1 MKAERLKKI
10 EEICH
15 AALEI
20 PPDERDSFLA
30 NACGTDDDLRR
41 EVESLLSFENSSE
54 SFLETPPE
62 SLAAEMFDENQTN
75 LIGAEFKHYKIV
87 KLLGKG
93 GMGEVYLA
101 EDTKLDRKVALKFLP
116 PEFAADKNRLNRFFR
131 EAKSASALNHPNIVT
146 IHEIGQTDGKHF
158 IVTEFVEGKTLRE
171 AMPENGFSI
180 EQSLKIAVQIAS
192 GLEAAQTAGFI
203 HRDIKPENIMI
214 RTDGLVKILDFG
226 LAKLQEG
233 EKGRKGEEEKS
244 DSQISTSPTI
254 PGMIMGTAAYMS
266 PEQARG
272 KMVDGRTDIWS
283 LGVVLAEVL
292 TGKTP
297 FAGDTTND
305 IIASIL
311 KSSAVLDERI
321 PDELKRIINRALE
334 KDVELRYQ
342 TAFEFRAE
350 LKRLL
355 RDSDTTLLNFA
366 VTDRNLPPVKT
377 NTSFILKS
385 KKMLFGG
392 LALLAIFVIV
402 GGFYW
407 KYFYDQKNS
416 VNSFQTLKI
425 DRLTAHGLT
434 VAIAI
439 SPDGKYIAYAK
450 NDDGKYSLW
459 LRQTASSGETQI
471 APAGNLKYSFLK
483 FSPDG
488 EFIYFVGSEGEQPLA
503 LYQINSLG
511 RNQRKL
517 VDGVNSQISF
527 SPDGKQLVF
536 VRKKDPENFLIIA
549 DVEGQNERIL
559 ATRKSPD
566 VYTEGVS
573 WSPDGKRI
581 AVGTLKRRTNFAG
594 GIATV
599 DVENG
604 TEMPIAL
611 SEKMIRVSHLVWT
624 NDGGGLIFCQFAS
637 PTGQRYQL
645 RYADFPSGKI
655 QNVTNDLTSYE
666 DLSLTA
672 DAKTLVSI
680 QREYLMGIWLTEEN
694 DFTKAA
700 EINTKTGR
708 DDGEHG
714 ISWTKDGKI
723 VYVSSENDA
732 QNIWRMDADGSNQ
745 KPLTT
750 GNEEGKYLPSLE
762 IGGDALIFTNH
773 FDYWQMNADGQ
784 NQQKIT
790 NDGNCQFTP
799 SANEN
804 WIVYTSD
811 LGGKRRIWK
820 IPRQG
825 GEAVKLT
832 ETDSSHPA
840 ISPDGKLIGYFQ
852 TEKGQPIKLAV
863 ISIDGGAPIKTFEL
877 PPTVSAQVEAG
888 IAWNKEG
895 NAIFFLDTIGIVSNI
910 WKQTLDGTKANPVTA
925 FKEFRIANFALNPE
939 GNRLAISRGSR
950 NRDIVLIR
958 NIQ

>member
-1 MKAERLKKI
+1 
-10 EEICH
+10 
-15 AALEI
+15 
-20 PPDERDSFLA
+20 
-30 NACGTDDDLRR
+30 
-41 EVESLLSFENSSE
+41 
-54 SFLETPPE
+54 
-62 SLAAEMFDENQTN
+62 
-75 LIGAEFKHYKIV
+75 
-87 KLLGKG
+87 
-93 GMGEVYLA
+93 
-101 EDTKLDRKVALKFLP
+101 
-116 PEFAADKNRLNRFFR
+116 
-131 EAKSASALNHPNIVT
+131 
-146 IHEIGQTDGKHF
+146 
-158 IVTEFVEGKTLRE
+158 
-171 AMPENGFSI
+171 
-180 EQSLKIAVQIAS
+180 
-192 GLEAAQTAGFI
+192 
-203 HRDIKPENIMI
+203 
-214 RTDGLVKILDFG
+214 
-226 LAKLQEG
+226 
-233 EKGRKGEEEKS
+233 
-244 DSQISTSPTI
+244 
-254 PGMIMGTAAYMS
+254 
-266 PEQARG
+266 
-272 KMVDGRTDIWS
+272 MVDGRTDIWS

-723 VYVSSENDA
+723 VYV
-732 QNIWRMDADGSNQ
+732 
-745 KPLTT
+745 
-750 GNEEGKYLPSLE
+750 
-762 IGGDALIFTNH
+762 
-773 FDYWQMNADGQ
+773 
-784 NQQKIT
+784 
-790 NDGNCQFTP
+790 
-799 SANEN
+799 
-804 WIVYTSD
+804 
-811 LGGKRRIWK
+811 
-820 IPRQG
+820 
-825 GEAVKLT
+825 
-832 ETDSSHPA
+832 
-840 ISPDGKLIGYFQ
+840 
-852 TEKGQPIKLAV
+852 
-863 ISIDGGAPIKTFEL
+863 FER
-877 PPTVSAQVEAG
+877 
-888 IAWNKEG
+888 K
-895 NAIFFLDTIGIVSNI
+895 
-910 WKQTLDGTKANPVTA
+910 
-925 FKEFRIANFALNPE
+925 
-939 GNRLAISRGSR
+939 
-950 NRDIVLIR
+950 
-958 NIQ
+958 